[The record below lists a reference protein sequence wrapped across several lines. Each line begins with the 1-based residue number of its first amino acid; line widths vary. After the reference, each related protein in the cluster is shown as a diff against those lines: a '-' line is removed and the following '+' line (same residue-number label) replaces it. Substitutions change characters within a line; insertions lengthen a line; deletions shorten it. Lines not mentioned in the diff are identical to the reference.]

1 MSELS
6 RVSSDLMLINM
17 WLHGRTET
25 TTGAYR
31 HNADYFLNFV
41 GKPLAGVALE
51 DLQFYATHLESS
63 GIKDSSIRTKLNII
77 KSLFTFA
84 AKLNYVRFNV
94 AAALRIPK
102 ADNSLA
108 GRILKQAEVL
118 KLIEKGTKP
127 GRDRA
132 LFKLMYAT
140 GMRVSEACQLK
151 WCDFYEQDG
160 GEIQVT
166 VLGKGSKTRTVLV
179 PPVVWMQVEELRGES
194 AGHEPVFKNSKGDF
208 LDRTVAHRIIKNAA
222 VVSGVNPNVSCHF
235 LRHSHAT
242 HAIAKGAPLA
252 LVRDSLGHSNIQTT
266 DRYLHANPTDSSS
279 NYLGL

>member
-1 MSELS
+1 
-6 RVSSDLMLINM
+6 MLINM

-31 HNADYFLNFV
+31 HNAEKFLNFV

-51 DLQFYATHLESS
+51 DLQSYATHLELS

-194 AGHEPVFKNSKGDF
+194 GSQEPVFKNSKGSF

-222 VVSGVNPNVSCHF
+222 AVSGVNPKVSCHF